1 MEDIATNGL
10 PSVDACTPGEELR
23 EQHLA
28 ASPPR
33 RLAALPPCRPASRRR
48 LTAARYGRRH
58 PRIAFCDPGVAQ
70 PENITSEAE
79 VHALDRPRSGP

>member
-33 RLAALPPCRPASRRR
+33 RPASRRR

-58 PRIAFCDPGVAQ
+58 PRIAFCDPAAKQ